1 MIQAR
6 RVAVVLSLSLPALAL
21 PACNMGARRDRAGQP
36 ADPTQ
41 PPPASDEVVLSDRD
55 LAPMDAFVRRRRWIL
70 GDDVEVVA
78 SKEYFAPI
86 VSIVERIGSVRREDS
101 VSGNDTIMVLVYEGP
116 QETIDIQTAPR
127 VLIGTGLSV
136 MARHRLVVRLAKTT
150 DGNFPVR
157 LEVRAMGRASMGAS
171 TTVGQRG
178 QALSIHALLRRG
190 PTGEYL
196 FEGS

>member
-6 RVAVVLSLSLPALAL
+6 RVAVVLSLSLPVLAL